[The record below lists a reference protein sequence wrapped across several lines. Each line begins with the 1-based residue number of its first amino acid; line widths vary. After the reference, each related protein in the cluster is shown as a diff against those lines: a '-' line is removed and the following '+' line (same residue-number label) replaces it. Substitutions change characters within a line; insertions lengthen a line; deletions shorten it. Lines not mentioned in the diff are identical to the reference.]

1 MLSRDLQIQLN
12 RAFQYAAS
20 RKHEFVTVEH
30 MLFVLLDD
38 QQSQAIIEGC
48 GGNIQKLKT
57 RLEDFISS
65 TYQTITIQT
74 PAELKPEPTLAFQ
87 RVLQRALIHVQS
99 SGRQEVM
106 CGHVLVAIFDEPES
120 HSAFFMNEQGITKFA
135 VVDFFSHGMSRA
147 LPGPNQGGETSPG
160 HGPGVGPRQSPL
172 EKFTQ
177 NLTEKARKG
186 LIDPIIGRD
195 QILERTIQIL
205 SRRTKNNPLL
215 VGEPGVGKTA
225 IADGLALRIVKGE
238 VPEPI
243 KESNVYSLDMGSLL
257 AGTKFRGDFE
267 ERLKAVVGEIES
279 NPKNILFIDEIHT
292 IVGAGATSGG
302 SMDAANL
309 LKPGLMGGALRCIGS
324 TTYKEYRSHFEKDRA
339 LERRFQKIDV
349 NEPTVEES
357 VQILDGIKSAYEKFH
372 NVKYSSQVIKA
383 AVDLAHR
390 YLPARKL
397 PDKAIDVIDEV
408 GSRLRIQSP
417 SAESKIVTVKNIE
430 QIIASMAQIPA
441 RSVSAD
447 DMKML
452 ENLESSLKTV
462 IFGQDKAISSLVS
475 SIKFNRSGL
484 GNMTKPIGSFLFT
497 GPTGVGKTELAKQLA
512 KSLGNEFLRFD
523 MSEYME
529 KHTVSRLIGA
539 PPGYV
544 GYEEGGLLTEQV
556 NKTPYSVLLLDEIE
570 KAHPDIANVLLQ
582 IMDSGRLTDSNGRVV
597 DFRNT
602 IIIMT
607 SNAGAKEVAKGGL
620 GINPDTGS
628 ERSTEAIKQFF
639 SPEFLNRLDAVIS
652 FENLPKKMLLKV
664 IDKFLYELQT
674 QLKDKSVEIE
684 VSTEAREWLFVKGY
698 NPAYGARPFA
708 RTIDEH
714 VKKQLVDQIL
724 FGDLKNGG
732 KITVKQK
739 DQSLSFEFLPRLNPK
754 PKIKTKKSSKKSTSS

>member
-12 RAFQYAAS
+12 RAFQYAAN

-38 QQSQAIIEGC
+38 QQSKAIIEGC

-57 RLEDFISS
+57 RLEEFISS
-65 TYQTITIQT
+65 NYQTITLQT

-135 VVDFFSHGMSRA
+135 IVDFFSHGMSRA
-147 LPGPNQGGETSPG
+147 LPGPNPDTET
-160 HGPGVGPRQSPL
+160 GPGVGPRPSPL

-225 IADGLALRIVKGE
+225 IADGLALRIVKND
-238 VPEPI
+238 VPETL
-243 KESNVYSLDMGSLL
+243 KEANVYSLDMGSLL

-267 ERLKAVVGEIES
+267 ERLKAVVSEIES
-279 NPKNILFIDEIHT
+279 SPKNILFIDEIHT

-309 LKPGLMGGALRCIGS
+309 LKPGLMGGALRCMGS

-349 NEPTVEES
+349 NEPTIDES
-357 VQILDGIKSAYEKFH
+357 IQILEGIKSAYEKFH
-372 NVKYSSQVIKA
+372 NVKYSSQVIRA
-383 AVDLAHR
+383 TVDLAHR

-408 GSRLRIQSP
+408 GSRLRIQS
-417 SAESKIVTVKNIE
+417 SATEAKIVTVKDIE
-430 QIIASMAQIPA
+430 QIIAGMAQIPA

-452 ENLESSLKTV
+452 ENLETNLKNV
-462 IFGQDKAISSLVS
+462 IFGQDKAIASLVS

-484 GNMTKPIGSFLFT
+484 GNTSKPIGSFLFT

-529 KHTVSRLIGA
+529 KHAVSRLIGA

-582 IMDSGRLTDSNGRVV
+582 IMDSGRLTDSNGRIV

-602 IIIMT
+602 IVIMT

-628 ERSTEAIKQFF
+628 ERGTEAIKQFF

-652 FENLPKKMLLKV
+652 FENLPKATLLKV
-664 IDKFLYELQT
+664 IDKFLSELQR
-674 QLKDKSVEIE
+674 QLKDKKVEIE
-684 VSTEAREWLFVKGY
+684 VSTEAREWLYSKGY

-714 VKKQLVDQIL
+714 VKKPLVDQIL
-724 FGDLKNGG
+724 FGDLKEGG
-732 KITVKQK
+732 KITVDQK
-739 DQSLSFEFLPRLNPK
+739 TQGLSFEFLPKANKTK
-754 PKIKTKKSSKKSTSS
+754 PKTKKPKLS

>member
-30 MLFVLLDD
+30 MLLVLLDD
-38 QQSQAIIEGC
+38 QQSKVIIEGV
-48 GGNIQKLKT
+48 GGNLQKLKT
-57 RLEDFISS
+57 RLEEFITS
-65 TYQTITIQT
+65 TYQTITVNT
-74 PAELKPEPTLAFQ
+74 PAEIKPEPTLAFQ

-135 VVDFFSHGMSRA
+135 VVDFFSHGMARA
-147 LPGPNQGGETSPG
+147 LPGPNTETG
-160 HGPGVGPRQSPL
+160 DGMGVGTGPNRSSPL

-177 NLTEKARKG
+177 NLTAKARKG
-186 LIDPIIGRD
+186 LIDPIIGRE
-195 QILERTIQIL
+195 QILDRTIQIL

-225 IADGLALRIVKGE
+225 IADGLALKVVEGN
-238 VPEPI
+238 VPENLKDANI
-243 KESNVYSLDMGSLL
+243 YSLDMGSLL

-267 ERLKAVVGEIES
+267 ERLKAVVTAIES
-279 NPKNILFIDEIHT
+279 DTKNILFIDEIHT

-309 LKPGLMGGALRCIGS
+309 LKPGLIGGALRCIGS
-324 TTYKEYRSHFEKDRA
+324 TTYKEYRTHFEKDRA

-349 NEPTVEES
+349 PEPTPEES
-357 VQILDGIKSAYEKFH
+357 VQIIEGIKAAYEKFH
-372 NVKYSSQVIKA
+372 NVKYPTSTVRA
-383 AVDLAHR
+383 AVDLSHR

-408 GSRLRIQSP
+408 GSRVRIQGKTTTPTIIS
-417 SAESKIVTVKNIE
+417 VKDIE
-430 QIIASMAQIPA
+430 NIIASMAQIPS

-452 ENLESSLKTV
+452 ENLDTSLKAA
-462 IFGQDKAISSLVS
+462 IFGQDKAIASLVS
-475 SIKFNRSGL
+475 AIKFNRSGL
-484 GNMTKPIGSFLFT
+484 GNNAKPIGSFLFT
-497 GPTGVGKTELAKQLA
+497 GPTGVGKTELSKQLA

-529 KHTVSRLIGA
+529 KHAVSRLIGA

-556 NKTPYSVLLLDEIE
+556 NKTPYAVLLLDEIE

-628 ERSTEAIKQFF
+628 ERGSEAIKQFF

-652 FENLPKKMLLKV
+652 FENLPKPILLQV
-664 IDKFLYELQT
+664 IDKFLTELKT
-674 QLKDKSVEIE
+674 QLKEKKVEIE
-684 VSTEAREWLFVKGY
+684 VSAAAREWLYNKGY
-698 NPAYGARPFA
+698 NPAYGARPFG

-714 VKKQLVDQIL
+714 IKKPMVDKIL
-724 FGDLKNGG
+724 FGELKGGG
-732 KITVKQK
+732 KIYV
-739 DQSLSFEFLPRLNPK
+739 DIDGASLKFDFTPRPK
-754 PKIKTKKSSKKSTSS
+754 KKKT